1 MRTISLRSAQLELQ
15 NQFDEQS
22 QKLSEMVEENAAFNS
37 KNLTLQIENKKLNE
51 KTTNLEV
58 SHQKLSTSLN
68 AAKSQINSENSTRQV
83 EQKKLQTLH
92 SQIDEYSSKSEQ
104 LMKAL
109 NQQKSTSKTTTL
121 ALEKA
126 ATERDEAVRRL
137 STFDVRE
144 MDLVRKLSVI
154 DDVRRSLHNRV
165 MQLTGNIRVFVR
177 VRPALDSEQTSIAQ
191 ASEEMEV
198 SERRERAF

>member
-1 MRTISLRSAQLELQ
+1 
-15 NQFDEQS
+15 
-22 QKLSEMVEENAAFNS
+22 MVEENAAFNS

-126 ATERDEAVRRL
+126 ATERDEALRRL